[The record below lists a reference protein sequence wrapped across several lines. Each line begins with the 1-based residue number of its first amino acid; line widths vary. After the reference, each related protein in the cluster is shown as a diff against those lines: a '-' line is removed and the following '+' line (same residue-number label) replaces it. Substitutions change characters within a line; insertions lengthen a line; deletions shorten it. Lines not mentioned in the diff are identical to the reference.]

1 MYDPDQEK
9 KPSVVAKQVVLPEQP
24 PSSKDYPKGSIFF
37 IGDVKL
43 RFHKNSKTQVCK
55 FYSSDD
61 YKQILRF
68 PEIDLEI
75 KQSLGLVK
83 QSDCLNYIE
92 KHLNKRELVIMK
104 GWMEL
109 IDEDQSHLSQLSK
122 KMDEIGNFAGF
133 KINNAT
139 INMLTIRQ
147 SQTLNKTFKMN
158 ITEIN
163 PDSLKLAFITYIKRD
178 NTAIIDS
185 GKKLDP
191 QSAKPSRL

>member
-1 MYDPDQEK
+1 
-9 KPSVVAKQVVLPEQP
+9 
-24 PSSKDYPKGSIFF
+24 
-37 IGDVKL
+37 
-43 RFHKNSKTQVCK
+43 
-55 FYSSDD
+55 
-61 YKQILRF
+61 
-68 PEIDLEI
+68 
-75 KQSLGLVK
+75 
-83 QSDCLNYIE
+83 
-92 KHLNKRELVIMK
+92 
-104 GWMEL
+104 
-109 IDEDQSHLSQLSK
+109 
-122 KMDEIGNFAGF
+122 MDEIGNFAGF

-139 INMLTIRQ
+139 INMLTMRQ

>member
-1 MYDPDQEK
+1 
-9 KPSVVAKQVVLPEQP
+9 
-24 PSSKDYPKGSIFF
+24 
-37 IGDVKL
+37 
-43 RFHKNSKTQVCK
+43 
-55 FYSSDD
+55 
-61 YKQILRF
+61 
-68 PEIDLEI
+68 
-75 KQSLGLVK
+75 
-83 QSDCLNYIE
+83 
-92 KHLNKRELVIMK
+92 MK

-178 NTAIIDS
+178 NTTIIDS

-191 QSAKPSRL
+191 QSAKPSKLQEPEIIAPAFDHYSSCTDEEDDRPK

>member
-1 MYDPDQEK
+1 
-9 KPSVVAKQVVLPEQP
+9 
-24 PSSKDYPKGSIFF
+24 
-37 IGDVKL
+37 
-43 RFHKNSKTQVCK
+43 
-55 FYSSDD
+55 
-61 YKQILRF
+61 
-68 PEIDLEI
+68 
-75 KQSLGLVK
+75 
-83 QSDCLNYIE
+83 
-92 KHLNKRELVIMK
+92 
-104 GWMEL
+104 MEL

-139 INMLTIRQ
+139 INMLTMRQ